1 MPRNKAKQFRDIIP
15 MGENEIQK
23 ELSFLKSRGYMQLE
37 QTGEYGIWYDALEI
51 MDWYMEESENENQ
64 NTALE

>member
-1 MPRNKAKQFRDIIP
+1 
-15 MGENEIQK
+15 
-23 ELSFLKSRGYMQLE
+23 MQLE